1 MRISVVAQEA
11 ADYGGDGGWR
21 VATLVAAAPLALSDV
36 SGEVLNST
44 RSVTASQF

>member
-1 MRISVVAQEA
+1 MAETVAGA
-11 ADYGGDGGWR
+11 LR
-21 VATLVAAAPLALSDV
+21 RSLPPATLVAAAPLALSDV